1 MLGVLA
7 LWTGCRTEPVTWRV
21 PLHGVILLHDTLSWP
36 DLVPDSLWSDT
47 DEGLVLTATTTVPL
61 FEEEDLVPALD
72 TAWTESFELPFIGGP
87 IPVAPGAAIWQET
100 EAIPF
105 NVPDVGLRRLRLGA
119 GTLRLAVDCSVQG
132 PLVFRYAI
140 TGAEFPVTTNGGSE
154 EILLEVNG
162 NTAEVVLD
170 LAGVVFDLDGPDGL
184 EFSRLSTEW
193 DVIVSES
200 AAEPVGIFGQDALS
214 LTVELTGLEV
224 AQVEGRFDTQSL
236 TTVDTVELGP
246 LGELQSLEV
255 GWGDLEVNLSL
266 QNTTGLDLQ
275 AEVLAL
281 SRLDSAEAGT
291 ASTAL
296 EDAAIGAPVWL
307 SRAAV
312 VGDDMAAWSIAP
324 SEADLTFSSGSGNLA
339 GFLGDLPEAL
349 AWNVELALNP
359 LGDVSGGFD
368 RVDVERLPEVA
379 VQVTAPLSV
388 SSARAKWV
396 DTVEVVPP
404 DWIDYDGLLE
414 LTVENSLPVGVEL
427 TLSLVDLPPH
437 WLAFGP
443 LFGPN
448 WSVFPT
454 VVVPPGGPAPDAVS
468 TAEISLDFMQ
478 PHFEAL
484 RAGARIQ
491 VDVDLAAGEG
501 GAQFDAEQRVVVR
514 GHLTGDAIISI
525 Q

>member
-1 MLGVLA
+1 MRTARWSLVVLGVLA

-47 DEGLVLTATTTVPL
+47 DEGLVLTATTMVPL

-72 TAWTESFELPFIGGP
+72 TAWTESFEFPLKGGP
-87 IPVAPGAAIWQET
+87 NTLAPGAANWQET
-100 EAIPF
+100 QANPISI
-105 NVPDVGLRRLRLGA
+105 PDVGLRRLRLGA

-140 TGAEFPVTTNGGSE
+140 TGAEFPVTTNGGGE

-236 TTVDTVELGP
+236 TTVDTVELGL

-266 QNTTGLDLQ
+266 QNTTGLDL
-275 AEVLAL
+275 AEVLA
-281 SRLDSAEAGT
+281 
-291 ASTAL
+291 
-296 EDAAIGAPVWL
+296 
-307 SRAAV
+307 
-312 VGDDMAAWSIAP
+312 
-324 SEADLTFSSGSGNLA
+324 
-339 GFLGDLPEAL
+339 
-349 AWNVELALNP
+349 
-359 LGDVSGGFD
+359 
-368 RVDVERLPEVA
+368 
-379 VQVTAPLSV
+379 
-388 SSARAKWV
+388 
-396 DTVEVVPP
+396 
-404 DWIDYDGLLE
+404 
-414 LTVENSLPVGVEL
+414 
-427 TLSLVDLPPH
+427 
-437 WLAFGP
+437 
-443 LFGPN
+443 
-448 WSVFPT
+448 
-454 VVVPPGGPAPDAVS
+454 
-468 TAEISLDFMQ
+468 
-478 PHFEAL
+478 
-484 RAGARIQ
+484 
-491 VDVDLAAGEG
+491 
-501 GAQFDAEQRVVVR
+501 
-514 GHLTGDAIISI
+514 
-525 Q
+525 